1 MDLNAPLSKIN
12 VYVRG
17 GFIIPMQVPGPNLI
31 LGRGYPFQL
40 LVAQSQSGDATG
52 NLFWDDGDSIG
63 MFRTFNHTHSLSIIL
78 NFLLLFRFNWKES
91 I

>member
-1 MDLNAPLSKIN
+1 
-12 VYVRG
+12 
-17 GFIIPMQVPGPNLI
+17 
-31 LGRGYPFQL
+31 
-40 LVAQSQSGDATG
+40 
-52 NLFWDDGDSIG
+52 